1 MSSQSRI
8 AACLLSLAFSPAALA
23 QATGTT
29 TTESTSV
36 THRVK
41 AGTVVSVDGNKV
53 VLRES
58 DGDHQYNLP
67 DGFKFDLDG
76 RSVGVDEI
84 KPGMKIGAVI
94 TDKVTTRNVTVT
106 QVASATVMQVAP
118 GGIVVK
124 TSKGELKSY
133 DFKDSAGNDIYMVK
147 DGKQIPLNSVKKG
160 DKLTGTLVST
170 LPPTITTERTAKAKA
185 VAPAAEPTTVAA
197 VEPARLPKTASPLP
211 LIGLL
216 AVLSAG
222 IALALRKAR
231 LAR

>member
-1 MSSQSRI
+1 MALESRI
-8 AACLLSLAFSPAALA
+8 AACLLSVALCPAAFA
-23 QATGTT
+23 QTGTT

-53 VLRES
+53 VLKES
-58 DGDHQYNLP
+58 DGVHEYNLP
-67 DGFKFDLDG
+67 DGFKFELDG
-76 RSVGVDEI
+76 RNVGVDEI
-84 KPGMKIGAVI
+84 KPGMKVGAVI
-94 TDKVTTRNVTVT
+94 TDKVTTRKVMIT

-133 DFKDSAGNDIYMVK
+133 DFKDSAGNDVYMVK
-147 DGKQIPLNSVKKG
+147 DGKEIPLSSVKKG
-160 DKLTGTLVST
+160 DRLTGTLVST
-170 LPPTITTERTAKAKA
+170 LPPTITTERTAQARA
-185 VAPAAEPTTVAA
+185 VSPAEPTTVAA
-197 VEPARLPKTASPLP
+197 AEPAHLPKTASPLP
-211 LIGLL
+211 LVGLL
-216 AVLSAG
+216 AAFSAG